1 MFIGGFL
8 GFLNL
13 SFGFSNVA
21 FLKIKWSGTK
31 NDFLGAVFV
40 EHIKNDMRSNKFTK
54 ILHIFDELFVI
65 GGFIYGPGSAFIMSV
80 ITSLLE
86 IMYRGGNL
94 LDVLMNVISTCTF
107 ACVAAW
113 IYKRDHTREGAF
125 IGLGAGIVCCVLS
138 MLLWNYIVTPIYFG
152 MPREAVVSILI
163 PGILPFNLLK
173 CGLNTGLTLFLYKP
187 IVGVFRRTSLV
198 EHSSGGDHAI
208 TKGTVLIGLFICAS
222 VICFILGFQGI
233 I

>member
-1 MFIGGFL
+1 MMNMTTKKITTL
-8 GFLNL
+8 GMLCGLAVIVNL
-13 SFGFSNVA
+13 LIHFPLIPS
-21 FLKIKWSGTK
+21 
-31 NDFLGAVFV
+31 V
-40 EHIKNDMRSNKFTK
+40 EVLSYDAKDVI
-54 ILHIFDELFVI
+54 IVI
-65 GGFIYGPGSAFIMSV
+65 GGFIYGAGSAFIMSV

-113 IYKRDHTREGAF
+113 IYKRDHTRKGAF
-125 IGLGAGIVCCVLS
+125 LGLGIGTVCSVLS

-198 EHSSGGDHAI
+198 EHSSGDHAI

>member
-1 MFIGGFL
+1 MMNMTTKKITTLGMLCGLAVIVNLLIHIPLIPSVEFL
-8 GFLNL
+8 
-13 SFGFSNVA
+13 SYDAKDV
-21 FLKIKWSGTK
+21 I
-31 NDFLGAVFV
+31 
-40 EHIKNDMRSNKFTK
+40 I
-54 ILHIFDELFVI
+54 VI
-65 GGFIYGPGSAFIMSV
+65 GGFIYGAGSAFIMSV

-113 IYKRDHTREGAF
+113 IYKRDHTRKGAF
-125 IGLGAGIVCCVLS
+125 LGLGIGTVCSVLS

-152 MPREAVVSILI
+152 MPREAVVSILV

-173 CGLNTGLTLFLYKP
+173 CGLNSGLTLFLYKP
-187 IVGVFRRTSLV
+187 IVGIFRRTSLV
-198 EHSSGGDHAI
+198 EHTSGGDHAI

>member
-1 MFIGGFL
+1 MMNMTTKKITTLGMLCGLAVIVNLLIHFPLIPSVEFL
-8 GFLNL
+8 
-13 SFGFSNVA
+13 SYDAKDV
-21 FLKIKWSGTK
+21 I
-31 NDFLGAVFV
+31 
-40 EHIKNDMRSNKFTK
+40 IM
-54 ILHIFDELFVI
+54 I
-65 GGFIYGPGSAFIMSV
+65 GGFIYGAGSAFIMSV

-113 IYKRDHTREGAF
+113 IYKRDHTRKGAF
-125 IGLGAGIVCCVLS
+125 LGLGIGTVCSVLS

>member
-1 MFIGGFL
+1 MMNMTTKKITTLGMLCGLAVIVNLLIHFPLIPSVEFL
-8 GFLNL
+8 
-13 SFGFSNVA
+13 SYDAKDV
-21 FLKIKWSGTK
+21 I
-31 NDFLGAVFV
+31 
-40 EHIKNDMRSNKFTK
+40 I
-54 ILHIFDELFVI
+54 VI

-113 IYKRDHTREGAF
+113 IYKRDHTRKGAF
-125 IGLGAGIVCCVLS
+125 LGLGIGTACSVLS

-152 MPREAVVSILI
+152 MPREAVVSILV

-173 CGLNTGLTLFLYKP
+173 CGLNSGLTLFLYKP
-187 IVGVFRRTSLV
+187 IVGIFRRTSLV
-198 EHSSGGDHAI
+198 EHTSGGDHAI

>member
-1 MFIGGFL
+1 MNMTTKKITTLGMLCALAVIVNLLIHFPLIPSVEFL
-8 GFLNL
+8 
-13 SFGFSNVA
+13 SYDAKDV
-21 FLKIKWSGTK
+21 I
-31 NDFLGAVFV
+31 
-40 EHIKNDMRSNKFTK
+40 I
-54 ILHIFDELFVI
+54 VI

-198 EHSSGGDHAI
+198 EHSSDGDHAI

>member
-1 MFIGGFL
+1 MMNITTKKITTLGMLCGLAVIVNLLIHFPLIPSVEFL
-8 GFLNL
+8 
-13 SFGFSNVA
+13 SYDAKDV
-21 FLKIKWSGTK
+21 I
-31 NDFLGAVFV
+31 
-40 EHIKNDMRSNKFTK
+40 I
-54 ILHIFDELFVI
+54 VI

-113 IYKRDHTREGAF
+113 IYKRDHTRKGAF
-125 IGLGAGIVCCVLS
+125 LGLGIGTVCSVLS

>member
-1 MFIGGFL
+1 MMNMTTKKITTLGMLCGLAVIVNLLIHFPLIPSVEFL
-8 GFLNL
+8 
-13 SFGFSNVA
+13 SYDAKDV
-21 FLKIKWSGTK
+21 I
-31 NDFLGAVFV
+31 
-40 EHIKNDMRSNKFTK
+40 I
-54 ILHIFDELFVI
+54 VI
-65 GGFIYGPGSAFIMSV
+65 GGFIYGAGSAFIMSV

-113 IYKRDHTREGAF
+113 IYKHDHTRKGAF
-125 IGLGAGIVCCVLS
+125 LGLGIGTVCSVLS

-152 MPREAVVSILI
+152 MPREAVVSILV

-173 CGLNTGLTLFLYKP
+173 CGLNSGLTLFLYKP
-187 IVGVFRRTSLV
+187 IVGIFRRTSLV
-198 EHSSGGDHAI
+198 EHTSGGDHAI

>member
-1 MFIGGFL
+1 MMNMTTKKITTLGMLCGLAVIVNLLIHFPLIPSVEFL
-8 GFLNL
+8 
-13 SFGFSNVA
+13 SYDAKDV
-21 FLKIKWSGTK
+21 I
-31 NDFLGAVFV
+31 
-40 EHIKNDMRSNKFTK
+40 I
-54 ILHIFDELFVI
+54 VI

-113 IYKRDHTREGAF
+113 IYKRDHTRKGAF
-125 IGLGAGIVCCVLS
+125 LCLGIGTVCSVLS

-152 MPREAVVSILI
+152 MPREAVVSILV

-173 CGLNTGLTLFLYKP
+173 CGLNSGLTLFLYKP
-187 IVGVFRRTSLV
+187 IVGIFRRTSLV
-198 EHSSGGDHAI
+198 EHTSGGDHAI

>member
-1 MFIGGFL
+1 MNMTTKKITTLGMLCALAVIVNLLIHFPLIPSVEFL
-8 GFLNL
+8 
-13 SFGFSNVA
+13 SYDAKDV
-21 FLKIKWSGTK
+21 I
-31 NDFLGAVFV
+31 
-40 EHIKNDMRSNKFTK
+40 I
-54 ILHIFDELFVI
+54 VI

-86 IMYRGGNL
+86 IMCRGGNL

-152 MPREAVVSILI
+152 MPREAVVSILV

-173 CGLNTGLTLFLYKP
+173 CGLNSGLTLFLYKP
-187 IVGVFRRTSLV
+187 IVGIFRRTSLV
-198 EHSSGGDHAI
+198 EHTSGGDHAI

>member
-1 MFIGGFL
+1 MMNMTTKKITTLGMLCGLAVIVNLLIHFPLIPSVEFL
-8 GFLNL
+8 
-13 SFGFSNVA
+13 SYDAKDV
-21 FLKIKWSGTK
+21 I
-31 NDFLGAVFV
+31 
-40 EHIKNDMRSNKFTK
+40 I
-54 ILHIFDELFVI
+54 VI
-65 GGFIYGPGSAFIMSV
+65 GGFIYGAGSAFIMSV

-113 IYKRDHTREGAF
+113 IYKRDHTRKGAF
-125 IGLGAGIVCCVLS
+125 LGLGIGTVCSVLS
-138 MLLWNYIVTPIYFG
+138 MLLWNYIVTPIYFD

-208 TKGTVLIGLFICAS
+208 TKGTMLIGLFICAS

>member
-1 MFIGGFL
+1 MNMTTKKITTLGMLCALAVIVNLLIHFPLIPSVEFL
-8 GFLNL
+8 
-13 SFGFSNVA
+13 SYDAKDV
-21 FLKIKWSGTK
+21 I
-31 NDFLGAVFV
+31 
-40 EHIKNDMRSNKFTK
+40 I
-54 ILHIFDELFVI
+54 VI

-187 IVGVFRRTSLV
+187 IVGIFRRTSLV

>member
-1 MFIGGFL
+1 MMNMTTKKITTLGMLCGLAVIVNLLIHFPLIPSVEFL
-8 GFLNL
+8 
-13 SFGFSNVA
+13 SYDAKDV
-21 FLKIKWSGTK
+21 I
-31 NDFLGAVFV
+31 
-40 EHIKNDMRSNKFTK
+40 I
-54 ILHIFDELFVI
+54 VI
-65 GGFIYGPGSAFIMSV
+65 GGFIYGAGSAFIMSV

-113 IYKRDHTREGAF
+113 IYKRDHTRKGAF
-125 IGLGAGIVCCVLS
+125 LGLGIGTVCSVLS

-152 MPREAVVSILI
+152 MPREAVISILI

-173 CGLNTGLTLFLYKP
+173 CGLNSGLTLFLYKP
-187 IVGVFRRTSLV
+187 IVGIFRRTSLV
-198 EHSSGGDHAI
+198 EHTSGGDHAI

>member
-1 MFIGGFL
+1 MNMTTKKITTLGMLCALAVIVNLLIHFPLIPSVEFL
-8 GFLNL
+8 
-13 SFGFSNVA
+13 SYDAKDV
-21 FLKIKWSGTK
+21 I
-31 NDFLGAVFV
+31 
-40 EHIKNDMRSNKFTK
+40 I
-54 ILHIFDELFVI
+54 VI

-187 IVGVFRRTSLV
+187 IVGVFRWTSLV

>member
-1 MFIGGFL
+1 MNMTTKKITTLGMLCALAVIVNLLIHFPLIPSVEFL
-8 GFLNL
+8 
-13 SFGFSNVA
+13 SYDAKDV
-21 FLKIKWSGTK
+21 I
-31 NDFLGAVFV
+31 
-40 EHIKNDMRSNKFTK
+40 I
-54 ILHIFDELFVI
+54 VI

-94 LDVLMNVISTCTF
+94 FDVLMNVISTCTF

>member
-1 MFIGGFL
+1 MNMTTKKITTLGMLCALAVIVNLLIHFPLIPSVEFL
-8 GFLNL
+8 
-13 SFGFSNVA
+13 SYDAKDV
-21 FLKIKWSGTK
+21 I
-31 NDFLGAVFV
+31 
-40 EHIKNDMRSNKFTK
+40 I
-54 ILHIFDELFVI
+54 VI
-65 GGFIYGPGSAFIMSV
+65 GGFIYGAGSAFIMSV

-113 IYKRDHTREGAF
+113 IYKRDHTRKGAF
-125 IGLGAGIVCCVLS
+125 LGLGIGTVCSVLS

>member
-1 MFIGGFL
+1 MNMTTKKITTLGMLCALAVIVNLLIHFPLIPSVEFL
-8 GFLNL
+8 
-13 SFGFSNVA
+13 SYDAKDV
-21 FLKIKWSGTK
+21 I
-31 NDFLGAVFV
+31 
-40 EHIKNDMRSNKFTK
+40 I
-54 ILHIFDELFVI
+54 VI

-163 PGILPFNLLK
+163 PSILPFNLLK

>member
-1 MFIGGFL
+1 MNMTTKKITTLGMLCALAVIVNLLIHFPLIPSVEFL
-8 GFLNL
+8 
-13 SFGFSNVA
+13 SYDAKDV
-21 FLKIKWSGTK
+21 I
-31 NDFLGAVFV
+31 
-40 EHIKNDMRSNKFTK
+40 I
-54 ILHIFDELFVI
+54 VI

-113 IYKRDHTREGAF
+113 IYKRNHTRKGAF
-125 IGLGAGIVCCVLS
+125 LGLGIGTVCSVLS

-152 MPREAVVSILI
+152 MPREAVVSILVS
-163 PGILPFNLLK
+163 GILPFNLLK
-173 CGLNTGLTLFLYKP
+173 CGLNSGLTLFLYKP
-187 IVGVFRRTSLV
+187 IVGIFRRTSLV
-198 EHSSGGDHAI
+198 EHTSGGDHAI

>member
-1 MFIGGFL
+1 MNMTTKKITTLGMLCALAVIVNLLIHFPLIPSVEFL
-8 GFLNL
+8 
-13 SFGFSNVA
+13 SYDAKDV
-21 FLKIKWSGTK
+21 I
-31 NDFLGAVFV
+31 
-40 EHIKNDMRSNKFTK
+40 I
-54 ILHIFDELFVI
+54 VI

-86 IMYRGGNL
+86 MMYRGGNL
-94 LDVLMNVISTCTF
+94 LDVVMNVISTCTF

>member
-1 MFIGGFL
+1 MMNMTTKKITTLGMLCGLAVIVNLLIHFPLIPSVEFL
-8 GFLNL
+8 
-13 SFGFSNVA
+13 SYDAKDV
-21 FLKIKWSGTK
+21 I
-31 NDFLGAVFV
+31 
-40 EHIKNDMRSNKFTK
+40 I
-54 ILHIFDELFVI
+54 VI
-65 GGFIYGPGSAFIMSV
+65 GGFIYGAGSAFIMSV

>member
-1 MFIGGFL
+1 MMNMTTKKITTLGMLCGLAVIVNLLIHFPLIPSVEFL
-8 GFLNL
+8 
-13 SFGFSNVA
+13 SYDAKDV
-21 FLKIKWSGTK
+21 I
-31 NDFLGAVFV
+31 
-40 EHIKNDMRSNKFTK
+40 I
-54 ILHIFDELFVI
+54 VI
-65 GGFIYGPGSAFIMSV
+65 GGFIYGAGSAFIMSV

-113 IYKRDHTREGAF
+113 IYKRDHTRKGAF
-125 IGLGAGIVCCVLS
+125 LGLGIGTVCSVLS

>member
-1 MFIGGFL
+1 MMNMTTKKITTLGMLCALAVIVNLLIHFPLIPSVEFL
-8 GFLNL
+8 
-13 SFGFSNVA
+13 SYDAKDV
-21 FLKIKWSGTK
+21 I
-31 NDFLGAVFV
+31 
-40 EHIKNDMRSNKFTK
+40 I
-54 ILHIFDELFVI
+54 VI
-65 GGFIYGPGSAFIMSV
+65 GGFIYGAGSAFIMSV

-113 IYKRDHTREGAF
+113 IYKRDHTRKGAF
-125 IGLGAGIVCCVLS
+125 LGLGIGTVCSVLS

-152 MPREAVVSILI
+152 MPREAVVSILV

>member
-1 MFIGGFL
+1 MNMTTKKITTLGMLCALAVIVNLLIHFPLIPSVEFL
-8 GFLNL
+8 
-13 SFGFSNVA
+13 SYDAKDV
-21 FLKIKWSGTK
+21 I
-31 NDFLGAVFV
+31 
-40 EHIKNDMRSNKFTK
+40 I
-54 ILHIFDELFVI
+54 VI

-138 MLLWNYIVTPIYFG
+138 KLLWNYIVTPIYFG

-173 CGLNTGLTLFLYKP
+173 CGLNTGLTLFLNKP

>member
-1 MFIGGFL
+1 MMNMTTKKITTLGMLCGLAVIVNLLIHFPLIPSVEFL
-8 GFLNL
+8 
-13 SFGFSNVA
+13 SYDAKDV
-21 FLKIKWSGTK
+21 I
-31 NDFLGAVFV
+31 
-40 EHIKNDMRSNKFTK
+40 I
-54 ILHIFDELFVI
+54 VI
-65 GGFIYGPGSAFIMSV
+65 GGFIYGAGSAFIMSV

-113 IYKRDHTREGAF
+113 IYKRDHTRKGAF
-125 IGLGAGIVCCVLS
+125 LGLGIGTVCSVLS

-152 MPREAVVSILI
+152 MPREAVVSILV

-173 CGLNTGLTLFLYKP
+173 CGLNSGLTLFLYNP
-187 IVGVFRRTSLV
+187 IVGIFRRTSLV
-198 EHSSGGDHAI
+198 EHTSGGDHAI

>member
-1 MFIGGFL
+1 MNMTTKKITTLGMLCALAVIVNLLIHFPLIPSVEFL
-8 GFLNL
+8 
-13 SFGFSNVA
+13 SYDAKDV
-21 FLKIKWSGTK
+21 I
-31 NDFLGAVFV
+31 
-40 EHIKNDMRSNKFTK
+40 I
-54 ILHIFDELFVI
+54 VI

-107 ACVAAW
+107 AWVAAW
-113 IYKRDHTREGAF
+113 IYRRDHTREGAF

-152 MPREAVVSILI
+152 MPREAVVSILV

-173 CGLNTGLTLFLYKP
+173 CGLNSGLTLFLYKP
-187 IVGVFRRTSLV
+187 IVGIFRRTSLV
-198 EHSSGGDHAI
+198 EHTSGGDHAI

>member
-1 MFIGGFL
+1 MNMTTKKITTLGMLCALAVIVNLLIHFPLIPSVEFL
-8 GFLNL
+8 
-13 SFGFSNVA
+13 SYDAKDV
-21 FLKIKWSGTK
+21 I
-31 NDFLGAVFV
+31 
-40 EHIKNDMRSNKFTK
+40 I
-54 ILHIFDELFVI
+54 VI

-152 MPREAVVSILI
+152 MPREAVVSILV

-173 CGLNTGLTLFLYKP
+173 CGLNSGLTLFLYKP
-187 IVGVFRRTSLV
+187 IVGIFRRTSLV

>member
-1 MFIGGFL
+1 MNMTTKKITTLGMLCALAVIVNLLIHFPLIPSVEFL
-8 GFLNL
+8 
-13 SFGFSNVA
+13 SYDAKDV
-21 FLKIKWSGTK
+21 I
-31 NDFLGAVFV
+31 
-40 EHIKNDMRSNKFTK
+40 I
-54 ILHIFDELFVI
+54 VI

-152 MPREAVVSILI
+152 MSREAVVSILI

>member
-1 MFIGGFL
+1 MNMTTKKISTLGMLCALAVIVNLLIHFPLIPSVEFL
-8 GFLNL
+8 
-13 SFGFSNVA
+13 SYDAKDV
-21 FLKIKWSGTK
+21 I
-31 NDFLGAVFV
+31 
-40 EHIKNDMRSNKFTK
+40 I
-54 ILHIFDELFVI
+54 VI

-163 PGILPFNLLK
+163 PDILPFNLLK

>member
-1 MFIGGFL
+1 MMNMTTKKITTLGMLCGLAVIVNLLIHFPLIPSVEFL
-8 GFLNL
+8 
-13 SFGFSNVA
+13 SYDAKDV
-21 FLKIKWSGTK
+21 I
-31 NDFLGAVFV
+31 
-40 EHIKNDMRSNKFTK
+40 I
-54 ILHIFDELFVI
+54 VI
-65 GGFIYGPGSAFIMSV
+65 GGFIYGAGSAFIMSV

-113 IYKRDHTREGAF
+113 IYKRDHTRKGAF
-125 IGLGAGIVCCVLS
+125 LGLGIGTVCSVLS

-152 MPREAVVSILI
+152 MPREAVVSILV

>member
-1 MFIGGFL
+1 MNMTTKKITTLGTLCGLAVIVNLLIHFPLIPSVEFL
-8 GFLNL
+8 
-13 SFGFSNVA
+13 SYDAKDV
-21 FLKIKWSGTK
+21 I
-31 NDFLGAVFV
+31 
-40 EHIKNDMRSNKFTK
+40 I
-54 ILHIFDELFVI
+54 VI

-198 EHSSGGDHAI
+198 EHSSDGDHAI

>member
-1 MFIGGFL
+1 MMNMTTKKITTLGMLCGLAVIVNLLIHFPLIPSVEFL
-8 GFLNL
+8 
-13 SFGFSNVA
+13 SYDAKDV
-21 FLKIKWSGTK
+21 I
-31 NDFLGAVFV
+31 
-40 EHIKNDMRSNKFTK
+40 I
-54 ILHIFDELFVI
+54 VI
-65 GGFIYGPGSAFIMSV
+65 GGFIYGAGSAFIMSV

-107 ACVAAW
+107 ACVAAR
-113 IYKRDHTREGAF
+113 IYKRDHTRKGAF
-125 IGLGAGIVCCVLS
+125 LGLGIGTVCSVLS

>member
-1 MFIGGFL
+1 MNMTTKKITTLGMLCALAVIVNLLIHFPLIPSVEFL
-8 GFLNL
+8 
-13 SFGFSNVA
+13 SYDAKDV
-21 FLKIKWSGTK
+21 I
-31 NDFLGAVFV
+31 
-40 EHIKNDMRSNKFTK
+40 I
-54 ILHIFDELFVI
+54 VI

-113 IYKRDHTREGAF
+113 LYKRDHTREGAC

>member
-1 MFIGGFL
+1 MNMTTKKITTLGMLCALAVIVNLLIHFPLIPSVEFL
-8 GFLNL
+8 
-13 SFGFSNVA
+13 SYDAKDV
-21 FLKIKWSGTK
+21 I
-31 NDFLGAVFV
+31 
-40 EHIKNDMRSNKFTK
+40 I
-54 ILHIFDELFVI
+54 VI

-86 IMYRGGNL
+86 TMYRGGNL

>member
-1 MFIGGFL
+1 MMNMTTKKITTLGMLCGLAVIVNLLIHFPLIPSVEFL
-8 GFLNL
+8 
-13 SFGFSNVA
+13 SYDAKDV
-21 FLKIKWSGTK
+21 I
-31 NDFLGAVFV
+31 
-40 EHIKNDMRSNKFTK
+40 I
-54 ILHIFDELFVI
+54 VI
-65 GGFIYGPGSAFIMSV
+65 GGFIYGAGSAFIMSV

-113 IYKRDHTREGAF
+113 IYKRDHTRKGAF
-125 IGLGAGIVCCVLS
+125 LGLGIGTVCSVLS

-198 EHSSGGDHAI
+198 EHSTGGDHAI

>member
-1 MFIGGFL
+1 MNMTTKKITTLGMLCALAVIVNLLIHFPLIPSVEFL
-8 GFLNL
+8 
-13 SFGFSNVA
+13 SYDAKDV
-21 FLKIKWSGTK
+21 I
-31 NDFLGAVFV
+31 
-40 EHIKNDMRSNKFTK
+40 I
-54 ILHIFDELFVI
+54 VI

-222 VICFILGFQGI
+222 VICLILGFQGI

>member
-1 MFIGGFL
+1 MNMTTKKITTLGMLCALAVIVNLLIHFPLIPSVEFL
-8 GFLNL
+8 
-13 SFGFSNVA
+13 SYDAKDV
-21 FLKIKWSGTK
+21 I
-31 NDFLGAVFV
+31 
-40 EHIKNDMRSNKFTK
+40 I
-54 ILHIFDELFVI
+54 VI

-113 IYKRDHTREGAF
+113 IYKRDHTRKGAF
-125 IGLGAGIVCCVLS
+125 LGLGIGTVCSVLS

-152 MPREAVVSILI
+152 MPREAVVSILV

-173 CGLNTGLTLFLYKP
+173 CGLNSGLTLFLYKP
-187 IVGVFRRTSLV
+187 IVGIFRRTSLV
-198 EHSSGGDHAI
+198 EHTSGGDHAI